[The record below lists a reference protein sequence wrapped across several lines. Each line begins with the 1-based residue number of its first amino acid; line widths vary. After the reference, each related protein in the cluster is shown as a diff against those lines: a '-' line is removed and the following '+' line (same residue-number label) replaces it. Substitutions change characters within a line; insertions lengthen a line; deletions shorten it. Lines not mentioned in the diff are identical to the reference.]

1 MRKISNKF
9 IFVAGSALAVSLLAG
24 TTAFAEEC
32 NEATMD
38 AFAYEDCIA
47 ANGGTVATDT
57 KPTTT
62 TGPRLTVL
70 GQKASPYDPFQREA
84 YLTSSFGENRGT
96 RYHMG
101 IDYSTDMHEGWVIY
115 APEDGKVEELSV
127 SPFGYGKL
135 MLFKG
140 NSGKTWAF
148 AHQSSFG
155 KLDEMVMA
163 KQYSTKKNDVT
174 VKPGTFFKKGDTL
187 SFAGSTG
194 IGNPHLHLEVR
205 IDKDRVI
212 NPILA
217 GATIADTMAP
227 QVFAAAVTY
236 KDDIAFTSAEAL
248 DKGCLATPIKNTFEN
263 DAPVN
268 VSFKIADYSRFPKEN
283 PMSIRRL
290 ELFRYND
297 KVYSKVM
304 DTLSNARKMRV
315 RDELLWA
322 EEADTAGD
330 WHFLNV
336 KLPPQS
342 KYRLEVE
349 DFAGHVTTKNFS
361 IRSNCNDKTDFPKQH
376 FQTTPLFTY
385 LSRPVLDLTRCD
397 SGYTFAAHDKSGKTL
412 NANLCKVFG
421 HKFTFIGKIAA
432 TFPAVEKIVYSKG
445 NAENTIYVTTLRP
458 GVSSAG
464 WTVKDEDF
472 EISQKITGM
481 AVKTNDGTPV
491 LAFTRNVTDSLNFYE
506 FHPKGLQFSGK
517 WEVCI
522 DAHTAPA
529 PLYWLGETS
538 RNWFIFSKQTSG
550 KKRCA
555 STNELRDIASIDNQA
570 PPTLGFPYWDNTIVD
585 GLHQPALKIP
595 LQFKY
600 NGIEDGNAITV
611 KDGSKWIAAEY
622 DSEPREIVIEGE
634 KLPEEGGKI
643 TIQIVDDAKHK
654 ASYTITVP
662 GM

>member
-1 MRKISNKF
+1 MKKISNKF
-9 IFVAGSALAVSLLAG
+9 IYTAGSALVLSLLAG

-47 ANGGTVATDT
+47 ANGGAVATET
-57 KPTTT
+57 KSAP
-62 TGPRLTVL
+62 TGPRLTIL
-70 GQKASPYDPFQREA
+70 GQKPDPYNPFQREA

-101 IDYSTDMHEGWVIY
+101 IDYSTQMEEGWVVY

-163 KQYSTKKNDVT
+163 KQYATKKNDVT
-174 VKPGTFFKKGDTL
+174 VKPGVSYKKGDTL

-205 IDKDRVI
+205 LDKDRAI
-212 NPILA
+212 NPVLA
-217 GATIADTMAP
+217 GVTIADTIAP

-236 KDDIAFTSAEAL
+236 KDDIAFTSAAAL

-268 VSFKIADYSRFPKEN
+268 VAFKIADYSREPKEN

-290 ELFRYND
+290 ELFRYDD
-297 KVYSKVM
+297 KVFSRVL
-304 DTLSNARKMRV
+304 DTLSFSKKLRI

-330 WHFLNV
+330 WHYLNA

-349 DFAGHVTTKNFS
+349 DFAGHVTTKTFS
-361 IRSNCNDKTDFPKQH
+361 IRSHCNGNTDFPKQH

-385 LSRPVLDLTRCD
+385 LSRPALDLTRCD
-397 SGYTFAAHDKSGKTL
+397 SGYTFAAHDKKGQTL

-445 NAENTIYVTTLRP
+445 EYENTIYVTTLRP

-481 AVKTNDGTPV
+481 SVKTNDGTPV
-491 LAFTRNVTDSLNFYE
+491 LAFTRNVTDSLNVYE
-506 FHPKGLQFSGK
+506 FHPKGLQFNGK

-522 DAHTAPA
+522 DAHTASA

-555 STNELRDIASIDNQA
+555 STNELRDIAAIDNQA
-570 PPTLGFPYWDNTIVD
+570 PPTLGFPYWDNMIID
-585 GLHQPALKIP
+585 GVHQPALKIP

-600 NGIEDGNAITV
+600 NGIEDGNAITI
-611 KDGSKWIAAEY
+611 KDGNKWIAAEY

-654 ASYTITVP
+654 ASYTIPVP